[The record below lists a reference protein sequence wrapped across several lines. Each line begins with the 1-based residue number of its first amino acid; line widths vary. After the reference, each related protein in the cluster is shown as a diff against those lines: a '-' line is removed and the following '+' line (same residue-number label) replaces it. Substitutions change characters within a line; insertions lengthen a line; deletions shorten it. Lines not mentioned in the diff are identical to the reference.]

1 MTRPGEPAFLVRELR
16 LQYGNKCSQEALMPS
31 QVRTTLEMPV
41 DNETLD
47 EAEAYGE
54 ESKVSIRKQTGC

>member
-1 MTRPGEPAFLVRELR
+1 
-16 LQYGNKCSQEALMPS
+16 MPS

-41 DNETLD
+41 DNGTLD